1 MDQTGRK
8 LLMEFKIAHLE
19 QPVNAEL
26 LSTLG
31 DSEAMVKINQIDY
44 RLKVLRFSTNILEFI
59 LDNSYRTAKILEYGS
74 SHVKILM
81 NGEQIILKKHSKL
94 TEILEKSMALGGSA
108 SGENKLL
115 SQIPGRV
122 VSILVKVGDQIKK
135 GDSVIV
141 LESMKMQVAV
151 KSHKDGKIKEIKV
164 KQGNAV
170 SRNDVI
176 AIIE

>member
-1 MDQTGRK
+1 
-8 LLMEFKIAHLE
+8 MEFKIDNQE
-19 QPVNAEL
+19 NI
-26 LSTLG
+26 LSGSIKESSGNGQIVAT
-31 DSEAMVKINQIDY
+31 INNKEHSI
-44 RLKVLRFSTNILEFI
+44 RIIGLKNNTLEFI

-74 SHVKILM
+74 SYIKLLM

-122 VSILVKVGDQIKK
+122 VSISVKVGDQIKK

-151 KSHKDGKIKEIKV
+151 KAHKDGEIKDTKV
-164 KQGNAV
+164 KIGDTV
-170 SRNDVI
+170 SRNDIV

>member
-1 MDQTGRK
+1 
-8 LLMEFKIAHLE
+8 MEFKIDNQDNVLFGSINE
-19 QPVNAEL
+19 SSGN
-26 LSTLG
+26 G
-31 DSEAMVKINQIDY
+31 KIIATINDKEHSI
-44 RLKVLRFSTNILEFI
+44 RIISLKNNILEFI

-74 SHVKILM
+74 SHIKLLM

-122 VSILVKVGDQIKK
+122 VSISVKVGDQIKK

-151 KSHKDGKIKEIKV
+151 KAHKDGEIKDTKV
-164 KQGNAV
+164 KIGDTV
-170 SRNDVI
+170 SRNDIVAVI
-176 AIIE
+176 E